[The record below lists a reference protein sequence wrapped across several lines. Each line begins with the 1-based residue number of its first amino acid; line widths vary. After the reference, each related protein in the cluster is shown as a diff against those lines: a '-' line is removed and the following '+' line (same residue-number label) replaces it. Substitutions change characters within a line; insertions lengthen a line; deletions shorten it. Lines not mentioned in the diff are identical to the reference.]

1 MVKIVFI
8 RHGETEWNAD
18 GRYQGQSDV
27 ALSDTGRAQAALLA
41 EHFPVG
47 KIDAIY
53 SSDLVR
59 AFDTARAV
67 AGRFGLP
74 VHRESAFREIS
85 FGDWEGLTYAQIV
98 AKWPEAMNH
107 FLQRPDLLDI
117 PHGESFAEVQ
127 RRAVK
132 RLNELI
138 QEHDGKTVAVTAHG
152 AVLRTLLTAALHM
165 PLRYVW
171 SIRQFNTA
179 VNIVRY
185 DSEADATVELINS
198 TAHLGGL
205 R

>member
-1 MVKIVFI
+1 MVKVVFI
-8 RHGETEWNAD
+8 RHGETKWNAD
-18 GRYQGQSDV
+18 GRSQGQSDV

-41 EHFPVG
+41 DHFPVE
-47 KIDAIY
+47 KIDVIY

-59 AFDTARAV
+59 AFDTALAV

-74 VHRESAFREIS
+74 VHREPAFREIS

-98 AKWPEAMNH
+98 AKWPEAMDH

-117 PHGESFAEVQ
+117 PHGESFATVQ
-127 RRAVK
+127 CRAVK

-138 QEHDGKTVAVTAHG
+138 QENEGKTVAVTAHG
-152 AVLRTLLTAALHM
+152 AVLRTLLAAALHM

-185 DSEADATVELINS
+185 DSEAGATVELINS

>member
-1 MVKIVFI
+1 MVKVVFI

-41 EHFPVG
+41 DHFPVE
-47 KIDAIY
+47 KIDVIY

-59 AFDTARAV
+59 AFDTALAV
-67 AGRFGLP
+67 AGRFGLS
-74 VHRESAFREIS
+74 VHREPAFREIS

-98 AKWPEAMNH
+98 AKWPEAMDH

-117 PHGESFAEVQ
+117 PHGESFAAVQ
-127 RRAVK
+127 CRAVK

-138 QEHDGKTVAVTAHG
+138 QENEGKTVAVTAHG
-152 AVLRTLLTAALHM
+152 AVLRTLLAAALHM

-185 DSEADATVELINS
+185 DSEAGATVELINS